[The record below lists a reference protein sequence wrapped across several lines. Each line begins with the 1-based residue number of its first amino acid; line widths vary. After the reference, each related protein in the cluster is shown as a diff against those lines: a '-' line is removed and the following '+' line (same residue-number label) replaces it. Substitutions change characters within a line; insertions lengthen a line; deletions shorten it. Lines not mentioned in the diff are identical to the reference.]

1 MKRLKEIKK
10 YAKALLDTVGIE
22 KAPQALIELSAVN
35 DLMVKSK
42 AFKSLLINPQF
53 TPEEREKIIKQV
65 AGKLKLSDYVV
76 KFILHL
82 TELML
87 IIQLSEI
94 ITIATSLYLEKKKRA
109 KAVVM
114 TPVPISKNYEDKL
127 RTSLKKLTD
136 RDVDIEYIMD
146 PSLLGGIQVKVGSTL
161 YDTSIKGQLR
171 LLKNELMKG

>member
-22 KAPQALIELSAVN
+22 KAPQAISELSTIN
-35 DLMVKSK
+35 DLMVKNK
-42 AFKSLLINPQF
+42 DFKSLLVNPQF
-53 TPEEREKIIKQV
+53 SLEEREKIIKQI
-65 AGKLKLSDYVV
+65 AGKVKLSDYIL
-76 KFILHL
+76 KYILHL
-82 TELML
+82 TDIML
-87 IIQLSEI
+87 VINLPEI
-94 ITIATSLYLEKKKRA
+94 VKIATSLYLERKKRA

-114 TPVPISKNYEDKL
+114 TPVPISKNYEDRL

-136 RDVDIEYIMD
+136 RDVDIEYVMD
-146 PSLLGGIQVKVGSTL
+146 PSLLGGVQVKVGSTL

>member
-1 MKRLKEIKK
+1 MKRLKEVKK

-22 KAPQALIELSAVN
+22 KTPQALTELSMVN

-42 AFKSLLINPQF
+42 EFKNLLINPQF
-53 TPEEREKIIKQV
+53 TPEERERIIKQITS
-65 AGKLKLSDYVV
+65 KLKLSDNVI
-76 KFILHL
+76 KFVLHL

-87 IIQLSEI
+87 IIHLSEI
-94 ITIATSLYLEKKKRA
+94 IKIATSLYLEKKKRA

-114 TPVPISKNYEDKL
+114 TPLPISKNYEDKL
-127 RTSLKKLTD
+127 RTSLKKLTN
-136 RDVDIEYIMD
+136 RDVDIEYVMD
-146 PSLLGGIQVKVGSTL
+146 PSLLGGIQIKVGSTV